1 MPEDTLGGAD
11 ISTLQ
16 VILPQRAIVIPAYN
30 EADALPLLIAELS
43 LHLTERDVII
53 VVDDSTLTTARDTE
67 VRCWAM
73 AGDAAHNLIFDHSY
87 QRGGRGGAVRRGLK
101 LALSIWP
108 NVHWFVECDADG
120 SHRAVD
126 VIRVLNSDLSSDLL
140 VGSRYLPDS
149 RIIGWSASRRIQSRA
164 LNILIP
170 RILKLHIHD
179 VTNGLRR
186 YSRRAVEQLL
196 RYDPVSSTFIY
207 LTEQAL
213 ILHRSG
219 FSIDEV
225 PIIFEERRAG
235 ESSVTWRELQASFRG
250 LRRIIKMRSLF
261 QSRSAS

>member
-1 MPEDTLGGAD
+1 MPEDTFGGAD
-11 ISTLQ
+11 KSILQ
-16 VILPQRAIVIPAYN
+16 VISLQRVIVIPAYN

-43 LHLTERDVII
+43 PHLTEHDLII
-53 VVDDSTLTTARDTE
+53 VVDDSTLTTARETE
-67 VRCWAM
+67 MRCRAM
-73 AGDAAHNLIFDHSY
+73 AGNASHHLIFVHSH
-87 QRGGRGGAVRRGLK
+87 QRGGRGGAVRRGFY
-101 LALSIWP
+101 LALNTWP
-108 NVHWFVECDADG
+108 DVRWFMECDADG

-126 VIRVLNSDLSSDLL
+126 IIRVLNSDSSSDLL

-149 RIIGWSASRRIQSRA
+149 RIIGWSASRRILSRA

-170 RILKLHIHD
+170 RILKLHLHD

-186 YSRRAVEQLL
+186 YSLRAVEQLL

-219 FSIDEV
+219 FSADEV

-235 ESSVTWRELQASFRG
+235 ETSVTWRELQASFQG

-261 QSRSAS
+261 QSWNSS

>member
-1 MPEDTLGGAD
+1 MPEDTFGRAD
-11 ISTLQ
+11 ISILQ
-16 VILPQRAIVIPAYN
+16 VISPQRVIVIPAYN

-43 LHLTERDVII
+43 LHLTERDLII
-53 VVDDSTLTTARDTE
+53 VVDDSTLTTARETE
-67 VRCWAM
+67 ARCRAI
-73 AGDAAHNLIFDHSY
+73 AGNASHNLIFDHSH
-87 QRGGRGGAVRRGLK
+87 QRSGRGCAVRRGLF
-101 LALSIWP
+101 LALNTWP
-108 NVHWFVECDADG
+108 NVRWFVECDADG
-120 SHRAVD
+120 SHRAAD

-140 VGSRYLPDS
+140 VGSRYLPNS

-170 RILKLHIHD
+170 RILKLHLHD

-219 FSIDEV
+219 FLINEV

-235 ESSVTWRELQASFRG
+235 ESSVTWRELRTSFRG
-250 LRRIIKMRSLF
+250 LCRIIKMRSLF
-261 QSRSAS
+261 QSRNSS